1 MLRTIMLGS
10 CVSVQGLQIGQLP
23 DGKVIIRVDDKTFT
37 GIPIASARKN

>member
-37 GIPIASARKN
+37 GIPIASTRKN